1 MFTDGEATDEEGDQ
15 YQVEQAQELKN
26 DKVKVITVAMGVQST
41 IDKFRSKMKEI
52 ASKAV
57 DSGDPLMFESE
68 FEDLDKIANNL
79 VKDACDV

>member
-15 YQVEQAQELKN
+15 YQVEQALKLKN

-41 IDKFRSKMKEI
+41 IDKFRSKLEEI

-79 VKDACDV
+79 VKDACDA